1 MYGEYPIVLGGETRG
16 EVRVFPEGLMTVFE
30 AAAEDPGYMLR
41 LSVYGGGA
49 EGYLGVMA
57 PDGEGRV
64 SLRRRLS
71 RAALAGFPD
80 PVEFAAPAGGLPVP
94 PPMPEEPDAPEESAP
109 AEDEPAPEP
118 DPSDGAEDGP
128 AASPSPEAQP
138 PPVTEED
145 TLWFTTPDGA
155 LTTFDGR
162 RSLVALPAGDVRL
175 PDWAAGAERVIN
187 GRKYVVFP
195 R

>member
-1 MYGEYPIVLGGETRG
+1 MYGDYPILLGGESRG
-16 EVRVFPEGLMTVFE
+16 SLHVYPEGLMTVFE
-30 AAAEDPGYMLR
+30 AAADDPGSLLR

-57 PDGEGRV
+57 PAGSGRV
-64 SLRRRLS
+64 ALRKRLS
-71 RAALAGFPD
+71 RAALSGFPD
-80 PVEFAAPAGGLPVP
+80 PIEFAAPAGGLPAP
-94 PPMPEEPDAPEESAP
+94 RPMEEAEPCAAETAGGPEEEAP
-109 AEDEPAPEP
+109 PAPEP
-118 DPSDGAEDGP
+118 
-128 AASPSPEAQP
+128 QP
-138 PPVTEED
+138 PPPSEDD

-175 PDWAAGAERVIN
+175 PNWAGGVERVID